1 MSTVPVL
8 FIGAGPEAVVGA
20 GEKIPGAGQKR
31 TGSATLLVAKDIDTI
46 RIKILFYVL
55 LLNYDSNI
63 ISDMKNK
70 SYR

>member
-31 TGSATLLVAKDIDTI
+31 TGSATLLVAKDIGTI
-46 RIKILFYVL
+46 RMKMFY
-55 LLNYDSNI
+55 Y
-63 ISDMKNK
+63 
-70 SYR
+70 